1 MASADP
7 PEAETGVDA
16 FRGDRAYLG
25 AEHGRN
31 ERRTWIVTAI
41 CALTLVAQVVA
52 GVLFQ
57 SMALTAAGLHMGA
70 HLAVLLVAAAAYAFA
85 RRHADDPRFT
95 FGAGKIGYLAGFANA
110 MVLALTAILIAWESV
125 QRLMTPEVVDYDSA
139 LPLAVAGL
147 AVTLLCVWL
156 LRPRNKGRGHGE
168 ADLNIGAAHLHLTA
182 DAAVGVLAIGGLAAG
197 RGLHWTWTDPATG
210 LIGAALVAQFAI
222 TLVRRTAATL
232 LDMNPSAALT
242 AEIDARL
249 AAAGGRVVDLHLWRL
264 GPGHHAAIAVVAGTG
279 DVAAYHQI
287 LRGLAGLS
295 HVTIEVHK
303 P

>member
-57 SMALTAAGLHMGA
+57 SMALTAADLHMGA